1 MTETSRE
8 ALEYAVELR
17 EKQDV
22 IFMKMGKL
30 SMIGTRQH

>member
-22 IFMKMGKL
+22 IFYEDGENFL
-30 SMIGTRQH
+30 